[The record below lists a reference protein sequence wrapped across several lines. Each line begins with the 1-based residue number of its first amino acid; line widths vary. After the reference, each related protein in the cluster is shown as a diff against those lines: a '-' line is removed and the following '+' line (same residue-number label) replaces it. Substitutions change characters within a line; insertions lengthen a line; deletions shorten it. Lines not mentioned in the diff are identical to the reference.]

1 MKLSDGTQGELMV
14 ALPLSNLPR
23 NYNVDP
29 NAPHQ
34 SVSDDSSVNWLR
46 VTSAATLVTGGAL
59 LLAGKNRL
67 GLVAAAAGTSL
78 AMLDQQDTLKKWWTH
93 LPRYIADVQEV
104 LAHVEGAVEEFAH
117 QRERLSKAI
126 GR

>member
-1 MKLSDGTQGELMV
+1 MV
-14 ALPLSNLPR
+14 VLPLSNLPR

-29 NAPHQ
+29 NAPRQ

-78 AMLDQQDTLKKWWTH
+78 AMLDQRDTLKKWWTH
-93 LPRYIADVQEV
+93 LPRYIADVQGV

-117 QRERLSKAI
+117 QRERLGKAI